1 MKNGGTISI
10 KEVRTAKELK
20 QAQKIGQQVLEKE
33 QGFPH
38 DVNIDG
44 LDPSADHVLALDD
57 EVPVA
62 TARLTIPAEGEGM
75 IARIALIPSYRGMG
89 LGKRIIRKL
98 EIVAKRRRL
107 RTLYVQPHAHLET
120 FFRNL
125 DYEKLPG
132 SKELAGHHLIKMMKR
147 L

>member
-1 MKNGGTISI
+1 MKNQRTISI
-10 KEVRTAKELK
+10 KEVRTTEELI
-20 QAQKIGQQVLEKE
+20 QAQKIRQQVLEKE

>member
-1 MKNGGTISI
+1 MKSVGTISI
-10 KEVRTAKELK
+10 KEVGTAEELM
-20 QAQKIGQQVLEKE
+20 QAQKIRAEVLEKE
-33 QGFPH
+33 QEFPH

-44 LDPSADHVLALDD
+44 LDRSASHVLAFDH

-89 LGKRIIRKL
+89 LGKRIIRQL

-107 RTLYVQPHAHLET
+107 RTLYVEPHAHLEA

-125 DYEKLPG
+125 GYEKLPG
-132 SKELAGHHLIKMMKR
+132 SVEFGGHHLIKMMKR

>member
-1 MKNGGTISI
+1 M
-10 KEVRTAKELK
+10 
-20 QAQKIGQQVLEKE
+20 
-33 QGFPH
+33 
-38 DVNIDG
+38 
-44 LDPSADHVLALDD
+44 
-57 EVPVA
+57 PVA

>member
-1 MKNGGTISI
+1 LKNRGTISI
-10 KEVRTAKELK
+10 RKVRTAEELK
-20 QAQKIGQQVLEKE
+20 QAQKIREEVLEKE

-44 LDPSADHVLALDD
+44 LDASASHALAFDD

-62 TARLTIPAEGEGM
+62 TARLTILTEGEGM

-98 EIVAKRRRL
+98 EIVAKRHRL
-107 RTLYVQPHAHLET
+107 RTLSVEPHTHLEA

-125 DYEKLPG
+125 GYEKVPG
-132 SKELAGHHLIKMMKR
+132 SVELAGHHLIKMMKR